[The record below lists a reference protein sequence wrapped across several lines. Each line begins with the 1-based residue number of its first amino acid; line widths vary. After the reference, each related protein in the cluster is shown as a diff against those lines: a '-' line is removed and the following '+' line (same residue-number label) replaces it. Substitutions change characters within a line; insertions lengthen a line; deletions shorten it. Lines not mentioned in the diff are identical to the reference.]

1 MDEPR
6 QEWAAP
12 AGWGPPSPPEH
23 PPGASQGQP
32 SYGQPGYGQPGY
44 GQPGPPPYGT
54 QPPAYGA
61 PPPPYGAWGGRPPDL
76 KPGVVPLR
84 PLGLGEILDGAVG
97 ILRRYPRPAL
107 GLSALVALVSTLV
120 NVLFLVTAFDPFLQL
135 DPAQLESGD
144 TEALEGALGGLAAG
158 GLLTVLVSLLSSVV
172 LGGVITVVVGRAV
185 LGQPLTVG
193 EAWSAVRPHLLRLL
207 GLALLVLVI
216 CFGVIVV
223 ASVVAGVL
231 VAVGGN
237 ATLLLGVPL
246 VLAGIAAAIYLYYRF
261 ALAPCALVLE
271 RVGIRSSLR
280 RSGVLAKGDWW
291 RIFGI
296 LLLTALIA
304 SSVGFVLQLPFQFG
318 DGFAA
323 FTGDLEGLSTTA
335 LVVSSIGGGIA
346 LTLTAPFSAGVRA
359 LLYVDRRM
367 RAEGLDVALAAS
379 ATGTPPPGSA
389 GPSGGL

>member
-12 AGWGPPSPPEH
+12 AGWGPPSPSEP
-23 PPGASQGQP
+23 PPGQQGA
-32 SYGQPGYGQPGY
+32 
-44 GQPGPPPYGT
+44 
-54 QPPAYGA
+54 PAYGA
-61 PPPPYGAWGGRPPDL
+61 QPPPYGAQPPPYGGWGGRPPDL

-120 NVLFLVTAFDPFLQL
+120 NILFLVTAFDPFLQL
-135 DPAQLESGD
+135 DPAQIESGD

-158 GLLTVLVSLLSSVV
+158 GLLTVLVSLLSGVV
-172 LGGVITVVVGRAV
+172 LSGVITVVVGRAV

-207 GLALLVLVI
+207 GLALLVLVM

-223 ASVVAGVL
+223 AAVAAGVL
-231 VAVGGN
+231 AAAGGN
-237 ATLLLGVPL
+237 GTLFIGVPL
-246 VLAGIAAAIYLYYRF
+246 VLAGIAAAIYLYYRL

-271 RVGIRSSLR
+271 RVGIRTSLR
-280 RSGVLAKGDWW
+280 RSGVLTKRDWW
-291 RIFGI
+291 RVFGI
-296 LLLTALIA
+296 LLLTTLIA

-318 DGFAA
+318 DGLGA
-323 FTGDLEGLSTTA
+323 FSGDLDGLSTSA
-335 LVVSSIGGGIA
+335 LVLSSIGGGIA

-379 ATGTPPPGSA
+379 ATGAAPPGSP
-389 GPSGGL
+389 GPSDNASGGL